1 MTSVSLQPE
10 DTPQTIRV
18 LTFNILSA
26 DHANWERRR
35 QAARSGRFG
44 RFDPTSSRCKR
55 QHPDKLAIRRPICWG
70 RDTTSRSILRDPRT
84 QSARRLPVG
93 GHSLPCTSSI

>member
-10 DTPQTIRV
+10 DRLQTIRV

-35 QAARSGRFG
+35 QVARSGLR
-44 RFDPTSSRCKR
+44 
-55 QHPDKLAIRRPICWG
+55 AIRPDIVALQETTPGIRMPG
-70 RDTTSRSILRDPRT
+70 RR
-84 QSARRLPVG
+84 SARPMLATRS
-93 GHSLPCTSSI
+93 HR